1 MNSTHEYT
9 LEQLGTF
16 EKSYSFSRALEG
28 NGEYRH
34 IHYGDIHTKLPSVI
48 QHSEILP
55 TITENQNFD
64 IVKYGDILI
73 ADASEDYKDLGKAV
87 CFLDSTNTKVI
98 SGLHTHRF
106 RPNSLLIK
114 PEYLINLF
122 QTNRYRKF
130 VWRMGTGVSV
140 LGLSKTNLAKY
151 TLTIPCLDEQEK
163 IAEHFMNVNKK
174 IQLQQE
180 KINLLKE
187 QKKSFMQKIFSQELR
202 FKDEDGK
209 EFPNW
214 KNVFIND
221 VCEVGSCT
229 RVHQKDWTSNGIP
242 FFRAR
247 DIVAINNGEETNPLF
262 ISEETYKEKSSK
274 SGIVKKGDV
283 MITGVGTIGVP
294 YLIQHDDPIYFK
306 DGNVIWL
313 KNSNKIN
320 GKFLYYT
327 ILSQEVQNF
336 IKTTSGLGTVGTY
349 TIDNAKKT
357 PLRLPC
363 SNEQNKIVLFLDK
376 IYEKIKVENKKMHNL
391 TEQKKAFMQQMF
403 I

>member
-48 QHSEILP
+48 QHSDILP

-64 IVKYGDILI
+64 PVKYGDILI

-87 CFLDSTNTKVI
+87 CFLDSANTKVI

-106 RPNSLLIK
+106 RPNSFLIK

-130 VWRMGTGVSV
+130 VWKMGTGVSV

-163 IAEHFMNVNKK
+163 IAKHFMNLNKK

-187 QKKSFMQKIFSQELR
+187 QKKGYTQKIFSQEIR
-202 FKDEDGK
+202 FKGENGQELPEWKRILVKDVLSLNLREVPKPTSAYTRLGLRSHARGTFHELVTDVKSINMDTLYEVHEGDFIINITFAWEQALAVADRKDHGK
-209 EFPNW
+209 LVSHRFPTYRFKETHD
-214 KNVFIND
+214 KNFYK
-221 VCEVGSCT
+221 
-229 RVHQKDWTSNGIP
+229 H
-242 FFRAR
+242 FF
-247 DIVAINNGEETNPLF
+247 T
-262 ISEETYKEKSSK
+262 TK
-274 SGIVKKGDV
+274 
-283 MITGVGTIGVP
+283 
-294 YLIQHDDPIYFK
+294 YFK
-306 DGNVIWL
+306 YCLGNASPGGAGRNRVLNKTDFMEIEIIVPTL
-313 KNSNKIN
+313 KEQIKISNFLDTLQSKIN
-320 GKFLYYT
+320 L
-327 ILSQEVQNF
+327 
-336 IKTTSGLGTVGTY
+336 
-349 TIDNAKKT
+349 A
-357 PLRLPC
+357 
-363 SNEQNKIVLFLDK
+363 EQTLQALKD
-376 IYEKIKVENKKMHNL
+376 
-391 TEQKKAFMQQMF
+391 QKKSFMQKMF